1 MCCCKWWKI
10 LLLVCAENVCFLSFE
25 LCGVETSTTKT
36 RSQSSIFVSATS
48 VSGLVSSRQHFNSF
62 SSCVSCASFL
72 VPVSQKLF
80 CYCCYHVSFCI
91 INTRFASEMWLAF
104 GFPYITWNI
113 QVFYQDIDIWTMSF
127 VSLCKFCHTKSN

>member
-1 MCCCKWWKI
+1 M
-10 LLLVCAENVCFLSFE
+10 LLQVVKNNITPVQKTCVFFRS

-62 SSCVSCASFL
+62 STCVICASFL

-80 CYCCYHVSFCI
+80 VIVVIMLVVVLLTHVLHPRCDKHLDFRKFHEI
-91 INTRFASEMWLAF
+91 
-104 GFPYITWNI
+104 YIH
-113 QVFYQDIDIWTMSF
+113 FYQHQDI
-127 VSLCKFCHTKSN
+127 